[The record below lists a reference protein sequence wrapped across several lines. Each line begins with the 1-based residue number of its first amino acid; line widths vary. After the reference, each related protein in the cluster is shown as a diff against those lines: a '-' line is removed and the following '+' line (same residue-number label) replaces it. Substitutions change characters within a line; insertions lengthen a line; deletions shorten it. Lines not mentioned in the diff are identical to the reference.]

1 MKSRTFIKRTF
12 SLLGWS
18 SVFAF
23 AAAASAGD
31 KTPPKKAPPKV
42 TDAKLGKTR
51 NVHACGKIFLAGQ
64 PAPEDI
70 ALMKK
75 KGIKRVITLRTDGEV
90 DWDEAGR
97 VKQAG
102 IDFVQVPFRLPDS
115 LTDEVFDKVRKLL
128 KEPKMTPALLHCG
141 SANRVG
147 AVWLAHRVLDEGVP
161 VDEAMKEARQVGLR
175 TPAYLEK
182 ALDYIDRHSKKK

>member
-1 MKSRTFIKRTF
+1 MNSHAPSRRFFFF
-12 SLLGWS
+12 SGLSTLL
-18 SVFAF
+18 ALATMF
-23 AAAASAGD
+23 AANPTASAD
-31 KTPPKKAPPKV
+31 DKAPPKV

-51 NVHACGKIFLAGQ
+51 NVHACGKLFLAGQ
-64 PAPEDI
+64 PTPDDI
-70 ALMKK
+70 ALMKQ

-90 DWDEAGR
+90 NWDEAGK
-97 VKQAG
+97 VKKAG

-115 LTDEVFDKVRKLL
+115 LTDKVFDKVRKLL
-128 KEPKMTPALLHCG
+128 KDHEQTPTLLHCG

-161 VDEAMKEARQVGLR
+161 LDQATKEARQVGLR

-182 ALDYIDRHSKKK
+182 ALDYIERHSKK